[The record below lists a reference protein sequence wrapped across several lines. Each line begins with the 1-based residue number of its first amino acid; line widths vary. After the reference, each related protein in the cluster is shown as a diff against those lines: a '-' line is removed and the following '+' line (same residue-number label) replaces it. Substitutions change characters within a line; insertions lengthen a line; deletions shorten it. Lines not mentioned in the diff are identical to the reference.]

1 MNAFIEDIPPQYSLI
16 LNMFFINDMSH
27 DEISKTLN
35 LPLGTVKNRIF
46 RAKEA
51 LKKLIL
57 NTYNEEDLVN
67 YLG

>member
-1 MNAFIEDIPPQYSLI
+1 
-16 LNMFFINDMSH
+16 MFFINDMSH

-51 LKKLIL
+51 LKKMIL
-57 NTYNEEDLVN
+57 KHYNEELESAPEG
-67 YLG
+67 YG

>member
-1 MNAFIEDIPPQYSLI
+1 MNSFIDDIPQQYSII

-35 LPLGTVKNRIF
+35 LPVGTVKNRIF
-46 RAKEA
+46 RAKDA

-57 NTYNEEDLVN
+57 KHYNEEELVS
-67 YLG
+67 YLA